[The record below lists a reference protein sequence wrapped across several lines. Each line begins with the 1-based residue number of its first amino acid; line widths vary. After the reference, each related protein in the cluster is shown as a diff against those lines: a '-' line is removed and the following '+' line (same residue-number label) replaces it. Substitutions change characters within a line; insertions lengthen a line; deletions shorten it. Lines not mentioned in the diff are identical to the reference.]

1 MSMKENVLQTATEMF
16 LNLGFKSVT
25 MDDIAQKLG
34 ISKKTIYTHFP
45 NKNKLVEATTF
56 NLFDTICE
64 GIDKIIDEQH
74 NPIEEVFRIKRFIIQ
89 KVKDERSPSIYQLK
103 KYYTKVHNAL
113 MQKQFEM
120 MQTCVA
126 DNINKGIA
134 EGYFRKDLDVDLMT
148 RIYFVGIS
156 GIKDGDTFPTE
167 QFDMNYLFENY
178 IEYHIRGIATKKG
191 IEILEQTKQQQK

>member
-1 MSMKENVLQTATEMF
+1 MKENVLQTATEMF